1 MQSKTLYKY
10 TRPDGGTTVSPVK
23 PDCEYTV
30 MYRLIADEGKILVKG
45 DLRTSCTDTDTTEGW
60 TEEDYVD
67 ESPEDTL

>member
-10 TRPDGGTTVSPVK
+10 TRLDGGTTVSPVK

-60 TEEDYVD
+60 TEEDYVK